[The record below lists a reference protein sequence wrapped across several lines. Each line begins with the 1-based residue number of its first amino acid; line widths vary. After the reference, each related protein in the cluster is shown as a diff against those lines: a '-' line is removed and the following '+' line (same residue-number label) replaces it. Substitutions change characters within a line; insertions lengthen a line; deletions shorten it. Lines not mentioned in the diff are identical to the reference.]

1 MTDKYKFESLEELLL
16 IFPIHS
22 IFSEQKVIRE
32 ITCYNVYDF
41 DTELIN
47 RLKEDSISLKK
58 IDEGVYIRIC
68 IEMNTIF
75 VDGYIYD
82 GKYWYP
88 AQRNLDAYKRL
99 NEYDIFRDKEIIRK
113 GEEYHYRPG
122 INMEVACEPVYNV
135 PKAESE
141 KKIQVDYQSKFYGW

>member
-16 IFPIHS
+16 TFPIHS

-41 DTELIN
+41 DTELIDM
-47 RLKEDSISLKK
+47 LKEDSVSLKR
-58 IDEGVYIRIC
+58 IDDGIYLRVIIK
-68 IEMNTIF
+68 MNTVF

-82 GKYWYP
+82 GTYWYP
-88 AQRNLDAYKRL
+88 AQRNLDTYKRL
-99 NEYDIFRDKEIIRK
+99 NEYDIFRDKEIICK

-122 INMEVACEPVYNV
+122 INMEIACEPVY
-135 PKAESE
+135 
-141 KKIQVDYQSKFYGW
+141 KI